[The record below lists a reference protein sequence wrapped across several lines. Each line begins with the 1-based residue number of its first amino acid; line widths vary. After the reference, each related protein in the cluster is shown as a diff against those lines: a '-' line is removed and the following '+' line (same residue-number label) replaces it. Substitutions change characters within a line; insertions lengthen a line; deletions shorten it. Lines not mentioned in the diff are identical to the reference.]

1 MTDADDRRFVNNPF
15 AQALHPPRPKRSMI
29 AWIALIF
36 VSIVG
41 AVVMT
46 AAFVL
51 PMIFGYG
58 LLVGGV
64 RGHRWGTL
72 AAGVIVAFV
81 YAAVLVSG
89 VRGWRARRKRGAS

>member
-1 MTDADDRRFVNNPF
+1 MTEADDRRFVNNPF
-15 AQALHPPRPKRSMI
+15 AQALHPPRAKRSFV
-29 AWIALIF
+29 AWVALIL

-41 AVVMT
+41 AAIMM

-64 RGHRWGTL
+64 RGHRWGMV
-72 AAGVIVAFV
+72 AAGVVV
-81 YAAVLVSG
+81 VLVYG
-89 VRGWRARRKRGAS
+89 AVVWGAVRGWLGRRRQAS

>member
-1 MTDADDRRFVNNPF
+1 VTDADDRRFVNNPF
-15 AQALHPPRPKRSMI
+15 AQALHPPRRKRSLI
-29 AWIALIF
+29 AWVALVV

-41 AVVMT
+41 AVVMM

-64 RGHRWGTL
+64 RGHRWGML
-72 AAGVIVAFV
+72 AAGLIVAFV
-81 YAAVLVSG
+81 YGAVLLSA
-89 VRGWRARRKRGAS
+89 VRGWLGRRRAP